1 MADLASRITRPDA
14 AAPAGDVAANGSK
27 PAAEDDGTGL
37 LESKYEV
44 EVKLSDLQ
52 GDSDNPLS
60 SVSSF
65 EELGLF
71 VFRAPLLC

>member
-1 MADLASRITRPDA
+1 MADLSSRITRPDA
-14 AAPAGDVAANGSK
+14 TGEASK
-27 PAAEDDGTGL
+27 PEAVVDDAPVDAGPGL
-37 LESKYEV
+37 IESTYDV

-65 EELGLF
+65 EELGL
-71 VFRAPLLC
+71 